1 MKTQRLLFLA
11 GLALASLSALSARDT
26 TPAEKGDYEGWFNY
40 YYKHPQPEYL
50 LKATY
55 QLNRQG
61 FFDDGQSSVA
71 MGFYA
76 TIFAQNPG
84 KVDEWFANF
93 RAMPMNV
100 QRLMASA
107 LYLSGDRRG
116 PQYLTRVANLAAPDS
131 RTRIRELAQTPSPG
145 VAATPIASVSSMSLA
160 WGSFLATGQDAPVVK
175 ILAALGSTPTD
186 SSINEAARWS
196 LAVNGASHDRVLEIC
211 SEQLNRQPNEVRT
224 ILKAVINEAQT
235 NKHGSS

>member
-1 MKTQRLLFLA
+1 MRGNPNPPRKILSYYYSMKTQRLLFLA

-131 RTRIRELAQTPSPG
+131 RFVPRDRSRCSGCKDPRCAGIHPDRFVDQRSGPLVSGGQWCFTRSRAGNLQRTAQ
-145 VAATPIASVSSMSLA
+145 SSA
-160 WGSFLATGQDAPVVK
+160 
-175 ILAALGSTPTD
+175 
-186 SSINEAARWS
+186 E
-196 LAVNGASHDRVLEIC
+196 
-211 SEQLNRQPNEVRT
+211 
-224 ILKAVINEAQT
+224 
-235 NKHGSS
+235 